1 MEFISSIV
9 DSVNNIIWESFIKPW
24 LIIVLVVLF
33 ILWLYF
39 FMTMKLGNLSQ
50 NIEKKI
56 TYQYDNILYLWSVF
70 YNDHLDLLKSNPW
83 LIVFKAVTWSDKS
96 KYIPNRKLIQET
108 IAKIENKLW
117 TKVIPDE
124 ERRKLSKLFSKY
136 KIRKFISVLLKSII
150 ILIIVFL
157 LILLVCVL
165 VGKK

>member
-1 MEFISSIV
+1 MEFVSSIV
-9 DSVNNIIWESFIKPW
+9 DSINNIIWESFIKPW

-83 LIVFKAVTWSDKS
+83 LIVFKAVTWSGTS